1 MSFSEVVGQERAI
14 EVLKRE
20 FFHGRVSHAYLF
32 TGMESVGKQL
42 TALAFAKVLQCDRA
56 DGDSCGVCPPCLKI
70 TKGTHPDV
78 RFYVPES
85 RTKGARS
92 KIYIEQIRN
101 LQSDI
106 SLKAM
111 EGKKKVFV
119 INDADRM
126 VEQAANALLKTLEE
140 PPQDSYLIL
149 VTAFPD
155 LLPRTV
161 LSRCRA
167 VRFQSLSEKSVE
179 TILKQKK
186 GLDGD
191 QAELMARYSRGRVDK
206 VLEMEGAEIVS
217 QRDRFLEWM
226 QGCDLQKVGSIF
238 ELSERFTKNTN
249 EAIEFVEFFLSWTRD
264 LISMKLRGS
273 KGGLIHAD
281 KALDLE
287 RECRNMRL
295 SALLKNADILEAAL
309 KKLKMNVNQRLVIE
323 TGLMQMG
330 NEA

>member
-1 MSFSEVVGQERAI
+1 MSFSEVVGQERVVEI
-14 EVLKRE
+14 LKRE
-20 FFHGRVSHAYLF
+20 LFHGRISHAYIF

-42 TALAFAKVLQCDRA
+42 TALAFAKILQCDRA
-56 DGDSCGVCPPCLKI
+56 DGDSCGVCPPCRKI
-70 TKGTHPDV
+70 MKGTHPDV
-78 RFYVPES
+78 RLYVPEA
-85 RTKGARS
+85 RTKGATE
-92 KIYIEQIRN
+92 KIYIDQIRS
-101 LQSDI
+101 LQSEI
-106 SLKAM
+106 SLRAM
-111 EGKKKVFV
+111 EGKKKVFI

-126 VEQAANALLKTLEE
+126 VEQAANALLKILEE
-140 PPQDSYLIL
+140 PPEDSYLIL

-167 VRFQSLSEKSVE
+167 VRFQSLSEESVE

-206 VLEMEGAEIVS
+206 VLDMEGAEIVS

-226 QGCDLQKVGSIF
+226 QGCDLQEVGSIF
-238 ELSERFTKNTN
+238 ELSERFTKNTS
-249 EAIEFVEFFLSWTRD
+249 EAIEFVEFLLSWTRD

-287 RECRNMRL
+287 RECRSKSL
-295 SALLKNADILEAAL
+295 SELLKNADILETAL
-309 KKLKMNVNQRLVIE
+309 QRLKMNVNQRLVIE

-330 NEA
+330 